1 MARKLNREGMRKAM
15 EAALPAPKVPPF
27 AGLVL
32 GLTSAGAKIV
42 PPDLWDELA
51 EALKEEEVLSERG
64 DMDGEKV
71 GQFEVH
77 TNHDRTENHEVWQP
91 DFVSRLQDKAGRKT
105 VWIVPVDELVC
116 MAYGDEYAC
125 EFIEI
130 MRLSFVGTE
139 RQMRAAVKELLET
152 FKVKAVQEG

>member
-1 MARKLNREGMRKAM
+1 MIIK
-15 EAALPAPKVPPF
+15 
-27 AGLVL
+27 
-32 GLTSAGAKIV
+32 KIPV
-42 PPDLWDELA
+42 D
-51 EALKEEEVLSERG
+51 
-64 DMDGEKV
+64 
-71 GQFEVH
+71 
-77 TNHDRTENHEVWQP
+77 
-91 DFVSRLQDKAGRKT
+91 QDKAGRKT

-152 FKVKAVQEG
+152 LKVKAVQEG